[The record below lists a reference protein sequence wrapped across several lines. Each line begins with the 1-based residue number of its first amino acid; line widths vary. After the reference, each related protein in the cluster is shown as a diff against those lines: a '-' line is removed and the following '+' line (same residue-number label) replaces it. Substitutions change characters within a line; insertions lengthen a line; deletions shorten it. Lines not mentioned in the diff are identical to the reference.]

1 MTDGW
6 MLPSEV
12 FQWIEENVPHGSQIL
27 EFGSGA
33 GSVLL
38 SKNYQLTSV
47 EHDEQWLGL
56 SSGDYIHA
64 QIVQNQI
71 SNKYSEAG
79 WYDFEMLQNLP
90 SPVDVI
96 LIDGPPGDIG
106 RSGILH
112 LLRDLSTSKWII
124 IDDTDRLPE
133 NTLAKKIIERLSP
146 KEIHEISSREPRHS
160 GDFRKATVLRMR

>member
-12 FQWIEENVPHGSQIL
+12 FQWLEENVPHGSQIL

-64 QIVQNQI
+64 RIVQNQI

-79 WYDFEMLQNLP
+79 WYDFEMLKNLP

-96 LIDGPPGDIG
+96 LIDGPPGDVG

-112 LLRDLSTSKWII
+112 ILQELPLCSWII
-124 IDDTDRLPE
+124 IDDTDREPE
-133 NTLAKKIIERLSP
+133 KHLAEIFIQRLSP
-146 KEIHEISSREPRHS
+146 EKVHEIETNVVRHK
-160 GDFRKATVLRMR
+160 GDFRKATVLQMR